1 MMIVLK
7 KLKLKYLT
15 RIAGVECTI
24 VRVVKPDSVFV
35 EINENLDM
43 LQSTGRYFGLLSI
56 GKDRRKLWV
65 IV

>member
-24 VRVVKPDSVFV
+24 VRVVKPDCVFV

-43 LQSTGRYFGLLSI
+43 LRSTGRYFAPFF